1 MNRKRAFAVAG
12 AWMGA
17 TIPLWGGTGRP
28 SDGFLSF
35 VLLLGFLG
43 LLWGIL
49 ELVAYVKRKISELL
63 NGLY

>member
-1 MNRKRAFAVAG
+1 MKSKRAFILAG
-12 AWMGA
+12 TWMGA
-17 TIPLWGGTGRP
+17 AMPLWGGTGRP